1 MQAGSRDY
9 LLGLGDHGRPLKD
22 NGAMLVNLRKD
33 DLLRFKDDPD
43 GSSPDVTPWKIL
55 IVDDDEEVHGVT
67 KLALADFKVHGRPLA
82 FLDAYTGA
90 DAVKLMRQ
98 EQDVAIILMDVVM
111 ENEHA
116 GLDAV
121 EAIRKD
127 LRNNRVRIVLRT
139 GQPGQAPESEVVSKF
154 DINDYK
160 EKTELTTKKLYTVIH
175 TGLSHYRELVALDSN
190 RRGLHKVIEA
200 SAQIFEQQALERFA
214 EGVLQQLAA
223 LLYAGSDAVLT
234 RTQSVAA
241 ARDSDGLLVLAGTG
255 AYASAIG
262 RKVRDVVS
270 ADVVEMLERALREKK
285 SWYTEQAFIGY
296 FGTRNGAENVL
307 YMSSEA
313 LVSIADQDLIE
324 LFCRNVSI
332 AFENLTLR
340 EEMVRN
346 QREMVVT
353 LSETI
358 ESRSLETGNHVRRV
372 AEYSRL
378 LGQLAGLSE
387 QDVHLLYLASPLHD
401 TGKIAVPDSV
411 LGKPGAHNTV
421 EMRVMRA
428 HAEAGRKIFEKRDNA
443 VLRAAAIVAGQHH
456 ERWDGKG
463 YPDGLAGENIHVFGR
478 ITAIADVFDALCSR
492 RCYKEPWPM
501 EQVLDYLR
509 KERGAHFDPKL
520 IDLFFANVD
529 RFHDIRARFPD
540 PPDAA
545 H

>member
-1 MQAGSRDY
+1 M
-9 LLGLGDHGRPLKD
+9 
-22 NGAMLVNLRKD
+22 NLRKD
-33 DLLRFKDDPD
+33 DLLRFKDDT
-43 GSSPDVTPWKIL
+43 GGASTEATPWKIL

-67 KLALADFKVHGRPLA
+67 KLALADFKVHGRPLS

-90 DAVKLMRQ
+90 DAVKIMSR

-127 LRNNRVRIVLRT
+127 LRNSRVRIVLRT
-139 GQPGQAPESEVVSKF
+139 GQPGQAPESEVVSRF

-190 RRGLHKVIEA
+190 RRGLHKVIDA

-223 LLYAGSDAVLT
+223 LLYAGSDAMLI

-241 ARDSDGLLVLAGTG
+241 SRDSDGLLVLAGTG
-255 AYASAIG
+255 AYAGAIG
-262 RKVRDVVS
+262 RKVREVASPDVL
-270 ADVVEMLERALREKK
+270 ELLERALREKK
-285 SWYTEQAFIGY
+285 SWYTDRAFIGY

-307 YMSSEA
+307 YMSSDA
-313 LVSIADQDLIE
+313 LVNVADQGLVE

-378 LGQLAGLSE
+378 LGRLSGLPE
-387 QDVHLLYLASPLHD
+387 ADINLLFLASPLHD

-411 LGKPGAHNTV
+411 LNKPGAHNPA
-421 EMRVMRA
+421 EMTVMRS

-463 YPDGLAGENIHVFGR
+463 YPAGLAGEQIHIFGR
-478 ITAIADVFDALCSR
+478 ITALADVFDALCSR

-501 EQVLDYLR
+501 DKVIGYLR
-509 KERGAHFDPKL
+509 DERGAHFDPKL
-520 IDLFFANVD
+520 IDLFFAHLA
-529 RFHDIRARFPD
+529 RFQEIRERFPD

-545 H
+545 Q